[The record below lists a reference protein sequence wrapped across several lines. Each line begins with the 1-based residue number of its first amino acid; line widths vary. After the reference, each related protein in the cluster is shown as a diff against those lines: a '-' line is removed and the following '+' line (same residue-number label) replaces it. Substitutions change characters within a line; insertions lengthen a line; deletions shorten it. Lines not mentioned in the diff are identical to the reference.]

1 MLRICRVER
10 RGDEHE
16 VNSHFF
22 AWCQTLAS
30 YPPAISPLAMR
41 AVGPCLVAALDSL
54 SPRREAGVSF
64 LLEKMVVVFI
74 QRRES
79 RRTLDGCAANLI
91 TTPLWVH
98 CLRHGCPG
106 HIRMKIGCQPGA
118 RRGGE

>member
-16 VNSHFF
+16 VNSHFC

-30 YPPAISPLAMR
+30 YPPAVSPLAMR
-41 AVGPCLVAALDSL
+41 ALRSCLAAALDSL

-74 QRRES
+74 QRRAFS
-79 RRTLDGCAANLI
+79 PDFGWLFGKSHNDAF
-91 TTPLWVH
+91 V
-98 CLRHGCPG
+98 
-106 HIRMKIGCQPGA
+106 GA
-118 RRGGE
+118 LLAPWLPRAHQDEDRVPAWGAPWG